1 MKNYDDNDDPIQEVG
16 KKNIFS
22 RMKSFENDLGYKIRK
37 EMEEFEKYLDEEK
50 LKEESKFNS
59 NEHYNPE
66 PSINYNTGN
75 KNKSTNSLIS
85 FYIIIYMTVLF
96 MIGFTA
102 IFITSFI
109 SSDNIGAVDISQE
122 DFYINPNIERE
133 QMDYYQD
140 EEIVVEEPLKEENE
154 KLLYNGINLAELE
167 VIIFANGSGI
177 PALYK
182 FDKTAKAN
190 WCKYIVEDTRFNKYA
205 NVIEINYEYIPTESV
220 RMLKEELLRG
230 EFLFVGKERNG
241 DAYVLDTGDNHYV
254 FAIISNTNIIYG
266 GGVGEYSQALHLI
279 NN

>member
-1 MKNYDDNDDPIQEVG
+1 MRNYDENDDPIQEVG
-16 KKNIFS
+16 KKSIFS
-22 RMKSFENDLGYKIRK
+22 RMKSFENDFGYKIKK

-50 LKEESKFNS
+50 LKEENNLNS
-59 NEHYNPE
+59 NKHYNPE
-66 PSINYNTGN
+66 PSINYNTVS
-75 KNKSTNSLIS
+75 KSKSANSLIS
-85 FYIIIYMTVLF
+85 FYIIIYITVLF

-102 IFITSFI
+102 LFITSFI
-109 SSDNIGAVDISQE
+109 SSDNIGAVEISQE

-133 QMDYYQD
+133 QFDYYQD
-140 EEIVVEEPLKEENE
+140 EEILEEEPVEEVNE
-154 KLLYNGINLAELE
+154 RLFYNGINLAELE

-182 FDKTAKAN
+182 FDKTTKAN
-190 WCKYIVEDTRFNKYA
+190 WCKYIDADTRFNKYA
-205 NVIEINYEYIPTESV
+205 NVIEINYENIPKESI

-230 EFLFVGKERNG
+230 EFLFVGEERNG

-254 FAIISNTNIIYG
+254 FAIISDTNIIYG